1 VKKYANNVGRG
12 LFVKETRTFARNPSE
27 LRSFP
32 LYRLIGIVAFAVL
45 TGCRAEAPNEI
56 ATPTPEPETP
66 SSEVH
71 TNAALALVEDAAD
84 GLPDEEPVDD
94 QCIAC
99 HEDKQRLI
107 DTAEPEEDVEV
118 ESSGE
123 G

>member
-1 VKKYANNVGRG
+1 MN
-12 LFVKETRTFARNPSE
+12 ETRSFFNDGHPPRV
-27 LRSFP
+27 RSFP
-32 LYRLIGIVAFAVL
+32 PCLCRLMGIAIFAVL
-45 TGCRAEAPNEI
+45 TGCRAKAPSEI

-66 SSEVH
+66 SGEIH

>member
-1 VKKYANNVGRG
+1 
-12 LFVKETRTFARNPSE
+12 L
-27 LRSFP
+27 L
-32 LYRLIGIVAFAVL
+32 
-45 TGCRAEAPNEI
+45 
-56 ATPTPEPETP
+56 
-66 SSEVH
+66 
-71 TNAALALVEDAAD
+71 EDAAAEP
-84 GLPDEEPVDD
+84 PDEEPVDD